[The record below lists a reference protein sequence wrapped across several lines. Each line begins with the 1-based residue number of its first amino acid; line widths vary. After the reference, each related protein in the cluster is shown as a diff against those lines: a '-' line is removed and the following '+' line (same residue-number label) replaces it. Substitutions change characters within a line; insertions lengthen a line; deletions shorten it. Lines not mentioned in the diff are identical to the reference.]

1 MDPHVREGRQPV
13 KYKGNILEVINLSLS
28 LTGSDGV
35 PVRILNDL
43 SFNVRSGEILGL
55 IGDSGSG
62 KTMTALAVS
71 GLLNDFA
78 KVESGQI
85 IYEGEDLVTKSAA
98 HRRRLLGEKIG
109 IIFQDPSSALD
120 PLQTVESNL
129 SEIISIRDGDKKE
142 GRERILKM
150 LKTVGFEDPEDIAG
164 RYPHRLSGG
173 QRQRVLIA
181 GAALMNP
188 SLLIADEPT
197 SSLDTVTS
205 MSIMQLLHEMCQ
217 EMGISILFISHN
229 LNAVRNF
236 CDRVMVMREGTIID
250 SDTSW
255 DIMGQPKSAFT
266 AELLMKSRLDPKTLG
281 ITRGK
286 TNENGPIVLSA
297 KDIAASYVY
306 AGNTG
311 SRTNSIIND
320 ICFDIHE
327 GECIGLIG
335 ASGCGKTTLVKT
347 LLGIIKPAAGTVSCE
362 GRAAAVFQDP
372 VSSLHP
378 AHTVRWHL
386 KEALTS
392 SGRTIPK
399 EEQES
404 YFIKTLE
411 DVGLSAKHLK
421 RFPHQMSGGQRQ
433 KAAIAMCLVRDPA
446 VLIADEPFSALDASS
461 QASVIKLLSD
471 INKER
476 GTTMLIV
483 SHNLRVIKA
492 MCTRVLVMD
501 KGKIVESGRT
511 DSVLNNPKSD
521 TTLALIK
528 AGEYAG

>member
-1 MDPHVREGRQPV
+1 MS
-13 KYKGNILEVINLSLS
+13 YKGHILEVNNLCLSLS
-28 LTGSDGV
+28 NGKGA

-43 SFNVRSGEILGL
+43 TFNVRSGEILGL

-71 GLLNDFA
+71 GLLSDFA
-78 KVESGQI
+78 HVDSGEI
-85 IYEGEDLVTKSAA
+85 IFEGEDLVKKSPKE
-98 HRRRLLGEKIG
+98 RRLLLGEKIG
-109 IIFQDPSSALD
+109 VIFQDPSSALD

-129 SEIISIRDGDKKE
+129 SEIIKLRSNNKEE

-150 LKTVGFEDPEDIAG
+150 LKTVGFEDPDETAR

-236 CDRVMVMREGTIID
+236 CDRVMVMKEGTIID

-266 AELLMKSRLDPKTLG
+266 AELLLKSRLDPHSLG

-286 TNENGPIVLSA
+286 AKEDAPVVLSA
-297 KDIAASYVY
+297 EKICAGYQYSYFRRSETPLVISDISFEVK
-306 AGNTG
+306 
-311 SRTNSIIND
+311 
-320 ICFDIHE
+320 E
-327 GECIGLIG
+327 GESVGLIG
-335 ASGCGKTTLVKT
+335 SSGCGKTTLVKT
-347 LLGIIKPAAGTVSCE
+347 ILGLLKPESGTIHKS
-362 GRAAAVFQDP
+362 GKIAAVFQDP
-372 VSSLHP
+372 VSSLNP

-386 KEALTS
+386 DEALTAA
-392 SGRTIPK
+392 G
-399 EEQES
+399 
-404 YFIKTLE
+404 IKMSADEKKNHFLKVLE
-411 DVGLSAKHLK
+411 DVGLSAKHLT

-433 KAAIAMCLVRDPA
+433 KAAIAMCLVQDPS
-446 VLIADEPFSALDASS
+446 VIIADEPFSALDASS
-461 QASVIKLLSD
+461 QASIIKLLSD
-471 INKER
+471 INTKR

-492 MCTRVLVMD
+492 MCSKVIVMD
-501 KGKIVESGRT
+501 KGKIVEAGDT
-511 DSVLNNPKSD
+511 DEILDNPTSD
-521 TTLALIK
+521 ATAALLK
-528 AGEYAG
+528 ARMYET